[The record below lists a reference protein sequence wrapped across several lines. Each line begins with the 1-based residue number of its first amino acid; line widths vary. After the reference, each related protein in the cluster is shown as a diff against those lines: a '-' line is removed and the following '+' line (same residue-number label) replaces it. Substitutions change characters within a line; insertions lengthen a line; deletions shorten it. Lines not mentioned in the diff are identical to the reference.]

1 MKTYQFEEI
10 SFWLSFIAFMVSRMS
25 GMPKFLQTALLI
37 IVILNFLSAIYY
49 AYKSVNKKDKY

>member
-25 GMPKFLQTALLI
+25 GMPKVVTSALFI
-37 IVILNFLSAIYY
+37 IVMLNFLSAIYF
-49 AYKSVNKKDKY
+49 AYKSIKDKDKS